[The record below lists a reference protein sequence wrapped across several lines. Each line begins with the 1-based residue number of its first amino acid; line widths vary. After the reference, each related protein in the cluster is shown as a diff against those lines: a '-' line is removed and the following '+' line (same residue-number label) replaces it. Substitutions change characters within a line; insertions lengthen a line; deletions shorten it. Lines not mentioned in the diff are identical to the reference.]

1 MPLAYVVNLYE
12 NEKLLLVPSIPRL
25 PLLSFMRNKFVRF
38 SVEYTIYN
46 KLAKFISS
54 KNKSKIIKLCLHGFV
69 IGLLWF
75 YTLFLRPYVMN
86 QFLIRIDENK
96 VLIQHIDQ
104 FQRIPNQEIKNY
116 SEDEKRGFS
125 DFNQSGD
132 LLKVRFTSDI
142 KSLAFDVRYFDF
154 EIETTTAIQTYE
166 FDKVKAAMRIIRKME
181 VKMDI
186 LRDQMGLHGELDL
199 SQKVMLICHAI
210 KVAGGT
216 IDLNNDGIK
225 SRKTFELRTKRDIG
239 KLVSQIKKAQTPSES
254 CRAA

>member
-1 MPLAYVVNLYE
+1 
-12 NEKLLLVPSIPRL
+12 
-25 PLLSFMRNKFVRF
+25 
-38 SVEYTIYN
+38 
-46 KLAKFISS
+46 
-54 KNKSKIIKLCLHGFV
+54 
-69 IGLLWF
+69 
-75 YTLFLRPYVMN
+75 MN

-96 VLIQHIDQ
+96 ILIQNIDQ
-104 FQRIPNQEIKNY
+104 FKRIPNQEIKNY

-132 LLKVRFTSDI
+132 LLNARFTGDI
-142 KSLAFDVRYFDF
+142 KSFAFDVRYFDF
-154 EIETTTAIQTYE
+154 EIEATTAIQTYE

-199 SQKVMLICHAI
+199 SQKVMLICHSI

-225 SRKTFELRTKRDIG
+225 SRKTFELRTKRDIC
-239 KLVSQIKKAQTPSES
+239 KLVSLIKEAQTPSES